1 MQRDL
6 GSLDPWEQSLERS
19 RARRAAASQRRG
31 LPTEIGGRSV
41 PLAAIL
47 IATGGPVAG
56 VAAAKAISESG
67 GGAAATEPAALVLDD
82 SSASSNDAA
91 AQPAAKSSAPTKA
104 AAEKPAAPE
113 MPALPRQQSAE
124 APETAGETIA
134 ATTSTT
140 LRPKVTRVSNPT
152 KPKARKVK
160 TAAKRGGV
168 RALQAKLGLSADG
181 DFGPSTEKALR
192 RWQKA
197 HGLPVDGKAGPQTL
211 AAMNIRSG
219 KVLKRDRPTKRRRHG
234 SSSKPKTRFAGA
246 RRARRGGGIKSL
258 QAALGLSPDGV
269 FGAATE
275 KALRRFQRSKGLP
288 VDGVAG
294 PATRRALRMAPG
306 PALKRKRR
314 VQRRRRRSSGGGG
327 GGGGSSIVARVTAA
341 ANRIAG
347 KPYRYGGGH
356 GSFND
361 TGYDCSG
368 SVSYALHGGGL
379 ISAPMTSGGFMSY
392 GASGP
397 GRYISIYASS
407 GHVYMTINGR
417 RFDTSARSDSGSR
430 WGGPRQTG
438 GGYVVRH
445 PPGL

>member
-1 MQRDL
+1 MDLQRDL
-6 GSLDPWEQSLERS
+6 GSADVWEQSLERS

-31 LPTEIGGRSV
+31 RAAEVGGRSV

-67 GGAAATEPAALVLDD
+67 GGAAATAKPAQ
-82 SSASSNDAA
+82 
-91 AQPAAKSSAPTKA
+91 QPKRVVQAP
-104 AAEKPAAPE
+104 EKPAPTE
-113 MPALPRQQSAE
+113 MPALPRQQGAQVPE
-124 APETAGETIA
+124 AAGETIA

-140 LRPKVTRVSNPT
+140 LRPKVTRVSDPT
-152 KPKARKVK
+152 KPKARTVK
-160 TAAKRGGV
+160 KAAKRGGV
-168 RALQAKLGLSADG
+168 RALQAELGLAPDG
-181 DFGPSTEKALR
+181 DFGPATEKALR
-192 RWQKA
+192 RWQEA

-211 AAMNIRSG
+211 AAMNIRAG
-219 KVLKRDRPTKRRRHG
+219 KVLKRDRPTKKRRRG
-234 SSSKPKTRFAGA
+234 SSTRPKTRFASN
-246 RRARRGGGIKSL
+246 RRVRRGGGVKSL
-258 QAALGLSPDGV
+258 QAALGLSADGV

-294 PATRRALRMAPG
+294 PATRRALRIGPG
-306 PALKRKRR
+306 PVLKRKKRD
-314 VQRRRRRSSGGGG
+314 QRRKRRSGGG

-379 ISAPMTSGGFMSY
+379 LSAPDGVERLHELRRRPAPASTSPSTP
-392 GASGP
+392 AP
-397 GRYISIYASS
+397 A
-407 GHVYMTINGR
+407 
-417 RFDTSARSDSGSR
+417 TS
-430 WGGPRQTG
+430 T
-438 GGYVVRH
+438 
-445 PPGL
+445 